1 MNSEPNPQ
9 RTFHASTLRDYLVA
23 YLSGQYE
30 LTSMIDPDFSKE
42 YDFDS
47 PIHMMFYNDKLK
59 VVVTEYEF
67 YTQVRIHNVE
77 LQKFLLLS
85 NIKNIYIPN
94 DCSKVFYAINTFN
107 NRVYANSILQSLED
121 SSSLLSGDSD
131 MINEMFM

>member
-1 MNSEPNPQ
+1 MNSEPNTQ
-9 RTFHASTLRDYLVA
+9 RTFQASTLRNYLVG